1 MFLPNI
7 DVMEDHLLEN
17 ETAIILNVFV
27 HGINS
32 ITCLIDIFIS
42 ARPWRLFNFAYA
54 IVFGAYYAI
63 LSLIYWGAGGVGI
76 CYDTI
81 EDLRI
86 PLSAAVHKNNQW
98 CNPFIYPIILDQQ
111 NLGLIAVGV
120 IFGAFAIPLIHLFWM
135 GLVLIRRYIHSKLIS
150 KENSS
155 LPTSIEC

>member
-1 MFLPNI
+1 M
-7 DVMEDHLLEN
+7 LEN
-17 ETAIILNVFV
+17 ETAIILTVFV

-32 ITCLIDIFIS
+32 IACLIDIFIS

-63 LSLIYWGAGGVGI
+63 LSLIYWGAGGVGL

-98 CNPFIYPIILDQQ
+98 CNPFIYPIILDWQ
-111 NLGLIAVGV
+111 NLALIAIGV
-120 IFGAFAIPLIHLFWM
+120 IFGACLAIPLIHLFWM
-135 GLVLIRRYIHSKLIS
+135 GLVWIRKYIHSKLIS

-155 LPTSIEC
+155 LPTSIES